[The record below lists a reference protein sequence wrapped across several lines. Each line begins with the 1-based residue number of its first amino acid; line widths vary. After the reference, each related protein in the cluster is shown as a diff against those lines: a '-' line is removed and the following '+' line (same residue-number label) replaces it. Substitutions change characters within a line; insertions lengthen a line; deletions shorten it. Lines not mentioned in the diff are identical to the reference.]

1 METFAS
7 LTTGSLLKRI
17 AVAFM
22 HVMPEQQLGG
32 IIILKVCV
40 EGAEYQVLKEV
51 AAEGVLC

>member
-1 METFAS
+1 METS
-7 LTTGSLLKRI
+7 TGSLLKRI